1 MSFTFYEVG
10 GKVRD
15 EFLGLDSKDVD
26 YVAVPTQSLLD
37 LYTEAEDMFT
47 VLSYFLRSE
56 KFEIFLETPSCFTIR
71 ARFPEGH
78 RYQGVADFVMARKEI
93 GYISGTRTPIVKPG
107 TLYDDLERRDFTL
120 NALAKDHDGTIID
133 YFNGIEDLKNGYLRT
148 PLPCTDT
155 FDDDPLRILRAIRF
169 CITKGFWIGP
179 AMYSIVQ
186 DYDYVSKMGVVS
198 TERIREELFKCFKYD
213 TIKTLK
219 TLHEYPALRN
229 YIFKNNI
236 LWLKPTM
243 EQ

>member
-15 EFLGLDSKDVD
+15 EILGLTSKDVD

-78 RYQGVADFVMARKEI
+78 RYQGVADFVMARKEV

-120 NALAKDHDGTIID
+120 NALAKDGDGNIID
-133 YFNGIEDLKNGYLRT
+133 YFKGLEDLKRGYLRT

-179 AMYSIVQ
+179 AMDGVMQ
-186 DYDYVSKMGVVS
+186 DYDYESKMGVVS
-198 TERIREELFKCFKYD
+198 TERIREELFKCFKHD

-229 YIFKNNI
+229 YIFKDNT

-243 EQ
+243 EL